1 MNPLD
6 RVVGSTKRGK
16 KRYKVC
22 MNVSETNTFTSKI
35 TGETYKINHKLT
47 FDNNCLIC
55 LTAWG
60 TMVSLTI
67 FQEHLLTRPT
77 VKTLKRE
84 KITGGELSKPIRSW
98 DLMLKTVSDQHHI
111 AKNVA

>member
-1 MNPLD
+1 ML
-6 RVVGSTKRGK
+6 GK
-16 KRYKVC
+16 LLTALGIDGITIRIMIESILVRRAVC
-22 MNVSETNTFTSKI
+22 KNICLNT
-35 TGETYKINHKLT
+35 
-47 FDNNCLIC
+47 

-84 KITGGELSKPIRSW
+84 KITGGELSKPIPSW